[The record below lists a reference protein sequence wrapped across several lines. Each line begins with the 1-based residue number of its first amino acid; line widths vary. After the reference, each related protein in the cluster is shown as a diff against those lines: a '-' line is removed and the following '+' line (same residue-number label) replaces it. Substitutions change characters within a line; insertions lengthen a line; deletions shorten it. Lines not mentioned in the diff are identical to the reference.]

1 MITLD
6 EIQDAI
12 TQCLTEK
19 NPNAMTCIKLASY
32 YIIRDHLQMNND
44 FDKGVSGGDKAVL
57 SEILETLGAVSPKAY
72 DDVIRR
78 LKDRE

>member
-12 TQCLTEK
+12 AQCLTEK

-44 FDKGVSGGDKAVL
+44 FDKGVSGGNKAI
-57 SEILETLGAVSPKAY
+57 SEILETLGAVNPKAY
-72 DDVIRR
+72 DNVIQR